1 MQVSLPPSDLAS
13 RQESMEVWVMC
24 IPLGGKNV
32 KIAFVIRPDQQ
43 GREAPAPAPAPAP
56 ITTVYILIMITIMIM
71 ISDHDHDHH
80 HHDHDVQ

>member
-43 GREAPAPAPAPAP
+43 GREAPARSTSTGTSASPRHHR
-56 ITTVYILIMITIMIM
+56 LH
-71 ISDHDHDHH
+71 SDHDHDH
-80 HHDHDVQ
+80 DHDQ